1 MPETWQD
8 IAARKQRERA
18 DRIPSQWKLSPA
30 HIPAESR
37 TNVLSVPRECGLLSE
52 HELNITENH
61 DASALVSALSSG
73 KLKAVDVTTAFC
85 KRAAIAHQLTN
96 CLTEIFFDDA
106 IARAKQLDD
115 EMAKSGSPTGPLH
128 GLPIS
133 LKDTFKVKGYD
144 ASIGAAA
151 LCFKPADINSALV
164 DLLLQQ
170 GAVLYCKT
178 NIPLTLAALDS
189 HNNVFGRTLNPVNKA
204 LTAGGSSGGEGA
216 LVAMRGSPLGIGTDV
231 GGSIRIPAMCNG
243 LVGVKPSHGRVP
255 YAGQEAGSLPGS
267 SKLGIEATAGPIART
282 VRDCELLLRVVGD
295 ASPWLFDPDVLPHS
309 WSQQLPLLPPP
320 SSRRPPTT
328 TTQPLRIGIVRSDG
342 HTLPLPPIANL
353 MDEISHHL
361 RTTRPTLPSSGQ
373 PIQVFDLDLS
383 PLGPKCLKTF
393 NGIMSL
399 DGATYWFDLLAQTA
413 EPLSPWLQNRLKR
426 RPPKSLDQVRD
437 LKAQISALQ
446 TEALNLFREDGGYW
460 IPSPF
465 SSSSTDPSNHQN
477 PPPQQPTPRSL
488 DLLLVPPAP
497 HPIPPLDRWNT
508 TNYTSLF
515 NLLDFPAGILPIRPL
530 LPRDL
535 RADFPPGMPEPRN
548 AWDGYNRALW
558 AEGMR
563 EGMREG
569 GMGRQAFWG
578 DEGWLSVQ
586 VVAPRLMER
595 RLVEGMLGLEGVLGG
610 LRGTGERSGTGRGC
624 KL

>member
-1 MPETWQD
+1 MPEKWQD

-18 DRIPSQWKLSPA
+18 DRIPFQWKLSPA

-52 HELNITENH
+52 QELNITENH
-61 DASALVSALSSG
+61 DASALVAALSSG

-106 IARAKQLDD
+106 IAQAKQLDD
-115 EMAKSGSPTGPLH
+115 EMTKSGSPTGPLH

-151 LCFKPADINSALV
+151 LCFKPADTNSALV

-189 HNNVFGRTLNPVNKA
+189 HNNVFGRTLNPANKA

-309 WSQQLPLLPPP
+309 WTQQLPLIPHP
-320 SSRRPPTT
+320 SSRPPTK
-328 TTQPLRIGIVRSDG
+328 PFRIGIVRNDG
-342 HTLPLPPIANL
+342 HTLPLPPIATL

-361 RTTRPTLPSSGQ
+361 RTTTRPTALPSRHQQQ
-373 PIQVFDLDLS
+373 PIEIIDLDLS

-399 DGATYWFDLLAQTA
+399 DGANYWFDLLAQTN
-413 EPLSPWLQNRLKR
+413 EPLSPWLQSRLKR
-426 RPPKSLDQVRD
+426 RPAKTLDQVRD

-446 TEALNLFREDGGYW
+446 TEVLKVFREDGGYW
-460 IPSPF
+460 IH
-465 SSSSTDPSNHQN
+465 SSSSSPSPTDDPSHAKDKG
-477 PPPQQPTPRSL
+477 TSTRSL
-488 DLLLVPPAP
+488 DLILAPPAP
-497 HPIPPLDRWNT
+497 HPVPRIDTWNT

-515 NLLDFPAGILPIRPL
+515 NLVDLPAGVLPVRPL
-530 LPRDL
+530 SPQDL
-535 RADFPPGMPEPRN
+535 RAEFPPDGSSEALN
-548 AWDGYNRALW
+548 GWDKINRGLW
-558 AEGMR
+558 PQQEGER
-563 EGMREG
+563 RVYLG
-569 GMGRQAFWG
+569 GM
-578 DEGWLSVQ
+578 LSVQ
-586 VVAPRLMER
+586 VVAPKLMER
-595 RLVEGMLGLEGVLGG
+595 RLVGGMGVLEGLLGSLG
-610 LRGTGERSGTGRGC
+610 KRGEGKKGEMRPVGST

>member
-1 MPETWQD
+1 MPAAWQD

-18 DRIPSQWKLSPA
+18 ARIPSQWKLSSA
-30 HIPAESR
+30 HIPAEGR
-37 TNVLSVPRECGLLSE
+37 TNVLGVPRECGLLSE
-52 HELNITENH
+52 RELTITENH

-73 KLKAVDVTTAFC
+73 NLKAVDVTTAFC

-151 LCFKPADINSALV
+151 LCFKPADTNSALV

-189 HNNVFGRTLNPVNKA
+189 HNNVFGRTLNPANKA

-216 LVAMRGSPLGIGTDV
+216 LIAMRGSPLGIGTDV

-282 VRDCELLLRVVGD
+282 VRDCELLLRVVGN
-295 ASPWLFDPDVLPHS
+295 ASPWLFDPDVLPHP
-309 WSQQLPLLPPP
+309 WTQQLPLLPYP
-320 SSRRPPTT
+320 SSRPPA
-328 TTQPLRIGIVRSDG
+328 QPLRIGIMRSDG
-342 HTLPLPPIANL
+342 HTLPLPPIATL

-361 RTTRPTLPSSGQ
+361 RTT
-373 PIQVFDLDLS
+373 
-383 PLGPKCLKTF
+383 GP
-393 NGIMSL
+393 
-399 DGATYWFDLLAQTA
+399 
-413 EPLSPWLQNRLKR
+413 
-426 RPPKSLDQVRD
+426 
-437 LKAQISALQ
+437 
-446 TEALNLFREDGGYW
+446 
-460 IPSPF
+460 
-465 SSSSTDPSNHQN
+465 
-477 PPPQQPTPRSL
+477 
-488 DLLLVPPAP
+488 
-497 HPIPPLDRWNT
+497 
-508 TNYTSLF
+508 
-515 NLLDFPAGILPIRPL
+515 
-530 LPRDL
+530 
-535 RADFPPGMPEPRN
+535 
-548 AWDGYNRALW
+548 
-558 AEGMR
+558 
-563 EGMREG
+563 
-569 GMGRQAFWG
+569 
-578 DEGWLSVQ
+578 
-586 VVAPRLMER
+586 
-595 RLVEGMLGLEGVLGG
+595 
-610 LRGTGERSGTGRGC
+610 
-624 KL
+624 

>member
-1 MPETWQD
+1 MPETWQE

-18 DRIPSQWKLSPA
+18 DRIPSLWKLPPA

-52 HELNITENH
+52 QELNITENY

-115 EMAKSGSPTGPLH
+115 GLAKSGSPTGPLH

-151 LCFKPADINSALV
+151 LCFKPANTNSALV

-189 HNNVFGRTLNPVNKA
+189 HNNVFGRTLNPANKA

-295 ASPWLFDPDVLPHS
+295 ASPWLFDPDVLPHP
-309 WSQQLPLLPPP
+309 WTQQLPLRPHP
-320 SSRRPPTT
+320 SSRSP

-342 HTLPLPPIANL
+342 HTLPLPPIATL

-361 RTTRPTLPSSGQ
+361 RTTALPSSCQHQ
-373 PIQVFDLDLS
+373 PIEVINLDLS

-393 NGIMSL
+393 NAIISL

-413 EPLSPWLQNRLKR
+413 EPLSPWLQTRLKR
-426 RPPKSLDQVRD
+426 RPPKSLDQVRE

-446 TEALNLFREDGGYW
+446 TEFLKVFREDGGYW
-460 IPSPF
+460 IPS
-465 SSSSTDPSNHQN
+465 SSSSPPSSTH
-477 PPPQQPTPRSL
+477 PSPAKGKRTPRTL
-488 DLLLVPPAP
+488 DLILTPPAP
-497 HPIPPLDRWNT
+497 HPVPPIDKWNT

-515 NLLDFPAGILPIRPL
+515 NLLDVPAGVLPVRPL
-530 LPRDL
+530 SPQDL
-535 RADFPPGMPEPRN
+535 QAEFPPGLPEPLN
-548 AWDGYNRALW
+548 GWDKINRELW
-558 AEGMR
+558 TQGGKRGRGVWM
-563 EGMREG
+563 G
-569 GMGRQAFWG
+569 GM
-578 DEGWLSVQ
+578 LSVQ

-595 RLVEGMLGLEGVLGG
+595 RLVEGMRVLEGVLGG
-610 LRGTGERSGTGRGC
+610 LGRKGEKGVVGS

>member
-1 MPETWQD
+1 MPETWQA

-18 DRIPSQWKLSPA
+18 DRIPSQWKLPPA
-30 HIPAESR
+30 HMPAESR
-37 TNVLSVPRECGLLSE
+37 TNVLSVPRECGLLSQQ
-52 HELNITENH
+52 ELNITENS

-73 KLKAVDVTTAFC
+73 QLKAVDVTTAFC

-151 LCFKPADINSALV
+151 LCFKPADTNSALV

-189 HNNVFGRTLNPVNKA
+189 HNNVFGRTLNPANKA

-267 SKLGIEATAGPIART
+267 SKLGIEATAGPIAKT

-309 WSQQLPLLPPP
+309 WTQQLPLLPPP
-320 SSRRPPTT
+320 SSRSP

-342 HTLPLPPIANL
+342 HTLPLPPIATL

-361 RTTRPTLPSSGQ
+361 RTTRPTSCQHQ
-373 PIQVFDLDLS
+373 PIEVIDLDLS

-393 NGIMSL
+393 NGMMSL
-399 DGATYWFDLLAQTA
+399 DGANYWFDLLAQTA

-426 RPPKSLDQVRD
+426 RPPKSLDQVRE
-437 LKAQISALQ
+437 LKAQVSALQ
-446 TEALNLFREDGGYW
+446 TEFLNVFREDGGYW
-460 IPSPF
+460 IPS
-465 SSSSTDPSNHQN
+465 SSSSSSSSSPSTDPSPEKGNG
-477 PPPQQPTPRSL
+477 TTRSL
-488 DLLLVPPAP
+488 DLLLAPPAP
-497 HPIPPLDRWNT
+497 HPVPPIDKWNT

-515 NLLDFPAGILPIRPL
+515 NLLDLPAGVLPVRPL
-530 LPRDL
+530 STQDL
-535 RADFPPGMPEPRN
+535 RAEFSSSPDGLMAEALN
-548 AWDGYNRALW
+548 GWDKINRGLW
-558 AEGMR
+558 TEGDR
-563 EGMREG
+563 RVWLG
-569 GMGRQAFWG
+569 GM
-578 DEGWLSVQ
+578 LSVQ
-586 VVAPRLMER
+586 VVAPKLMER
-595 RLVEGMLGLEGVLGG
+595 
-610 LRGTGERSGTGRGC
+610 
-624 KL
+624 

>member
-1 MPETWQD
+1 MSDTWQD

-18 DRIPSQWKLSPA
+18 DRIPSQWKLPSS
-30 HIPAESR
+30 HIPAENR
-37 TNVLSVPRECGLLSE
+37 TDLLSVPRECGLLSDQE
-52 HELNITENH
+52 RHITENY
-61 DASALVSALSSG
+61 DASALVVALSSG
-73 KLKAVDVTTAFC
+73 KFKAVDVTTAFC

-96 CLTEIFFDDA
+96 CLTEIFFDGA
-106 IARAKQLDD
+106 ITRAKQLDE

-151 LCFKPADINSALV
+151 LCFKPADTNSALV

-189 HNNVFGRTLNPVNKA
+189 HNNVFGRTLNPANTA

-309 WSQQLPLLPPP
+309 WTQQLPLLPSP
-320 SSRRPPTT
+320 SSHPTR
-328 TTQPLRIGIVRSDG
+328 PLRVGVVRNDG
-342 HTLPLPPIANL
+342 HTIPLPPIANL
-353 MDEISHHL
+353 MEELSHHL
-361 RTTRPTLPSSGQ
+361 RHPALPPWQ
-373 PIQVFDLDLS
+373 PIEVIDLDLS

-393 NGIMSL
+393 NGVMSI
-399 DGATYWFDLLAQTA
+399 DGANYWFDLLAQTG

-426 RPPKSLDQVRD
+426 RPAKSLDQVRD
-437 LKAQISALQ
+437 LKAQVSALQ
-446 TEALNLFREDGGYW
+446 TEFLNIFREDGGYW
-460 IPSPF
+460 LPSSNS
-465 SSSSTDPSNHQN
+465 SSSSTDPSSSNHAKQK
-477 PPPQQPTPRSL
+477 TKDPRSL
-488 DLLLVPPAP
+488 DLILCPPAP
-497 HPIPPLDRWNT
+497 HPIPPIDRWNT

-515 NLLDFPAGILPIRPL
+515 NLLDLPAGVLPIRPL
-530 LPRDL
+530 SPQDLQAEFPPPDEGAPKPLNGWDAINRDL
-535 RADFPPGMPEPRN
+535 WTKEGDRGVMLDGM
-548 AWDGYNRALW
+548 
-558 AEGMR
+558 
-563 EGMREG
+563 
-569 GMGRQAFWG
+569 
-578 DEGWLSVQ
+578 LSVQ
-586 VVAPRLMER
+586 VVAPKLMER
-595 RLVEGMLGLEGVLGG
+595 RLVEGMRVLEGMLVKGSLGSSE
-610 LRGTGERSGTGRGC
+610 GEVGRRVGRGW

>member
-1 MPETWQD
+1 MSEIWQE

-18 DRIPSQWKLSPA
+18 DRIPSQWKLSPS
-30 HIPAESR
+30 HIPHESR
-37 TNVLSVPRECGLLSE
+37 TNLLSVPRGCGLLSE
-52 HELNITENH
+52 QELDVTDNY
-61 DASALVSALSSG
+61 DAFALVAALSSG

-106 IARAKQLDD
+106 ITRAKQLDD
-115 EMAKSGSPTGPLH
+115 EMNKSGSPIGPLH

-151 LCFKPADINSALV
+151 LCFKPADTNSALV

-189 HNNVFGRTLNPVNKA
+189 HNNVFGRTLNPANTA

-216 LVAMRGSPLGIGTDV
+216 LIAMRGSPLGIGTDV

-255 YAGQEAGSLPGS
+255 YAGQEAGSLAGS

-295 ASPWLFDPDVLPHS
+295 ASPWLFDPDVLPHP
-309 WSQQLPLLPPP
+309 WTQQLPLLPPP
-320 SSRRPPTT
+320 SSRPTK
-328 TTQPLRIGIVRSDG
+328 PLRIGIMRTDG

-353 MDEISHHL
+353 MEEISHHL
-361 RTTRPTLPSSGQ
+361 RHPALPFWH
-373 PIQVFDLDLS
+373 PIEVIDLDLS

-393 NGIMSL
+393 NGVMSL
-399 DGATYWFDLLAQTA
+399 DGANYWFDLLAQTA

-426 RPPKSLDQVRD
+426 RPAKTLDQVRD

-446 TEALNLFREDGGYW
+446 TEFLNVFREDGGYW
-460 IPSPF
+460 LPT
-465 SSSSTDPSNHQN
+465 SSSSSSSSPADATQKTNKAK
-477 PPPQQPTPRSL
+477 PPKSL
-488 DLLLVPPAP
+488 DLILCPPAP
-497 HPIPPLDRWNT
+497 HPTPPIDSWNT

-515 NLLDFPAGILPIRPL
+515 NLLDLPAGVLPVRPL
-530 LPRDL
+530 LPEDL
-535 RADFPPGMPEPRN
+535 SAELPPQGRGSQPPLN
-548 AWDGYNRALW
+548 GWDAINRQLW
-558 AEGMR
+558 TEGDR
-563 EGMREG
+563 KVFLG
-569 GMGRQAFWG
+569 GM
-578 DEGWLSVQ
+578 LSVQ
-586 VVAPRLMER
+586 VVAPKLMER
-595 RLVEGMLGLEGVLGG
+595 RLVQGMRVLEGVLGSLARRG
-610 LRGTGERSGTGRGC
+610 EGSRGTGGS

>member
-1 MPETWQD
+1 MPEKWQD

-18 DRIPSQWKLSPA
+18 DRIPSQWKLSSA
-30 HIPAESR
+30 HIPGESR
-37 TNVLSVPRECGLLSE
+37 TIVLSVPRECGLLSE
-52 HELNITENH
+52 QELNITENY
-61 DASALVSALSSG
+61 DASALVSALASG

-106 IARAKQLDD
+106 IARARHLD
-115 EMAKSGSPTGPLH
+115 EEVAKSGSPTGPLH

-151 LCFKPADINSALV
+151 LCFKPADTNSALV

-189 HNNVFGRTLNPVNKA
+189 HNNVFGRTLNPANKA

-216 LVAMRGSPLGIGTDV
+216 LIAMRGSPLGIGTDV
-231 GGSIRIPAMCNG
+231 GGSIRIPAICNG

-309 WSQQLPLLPPP
+309 WTQQLPLIPHP
-320 SSRRPPTT
+320 SSRP
-328 TTQPLRIGIVRSDG
+328 TQPLRIGIVRSDG
-342 HTLPLPPIANL
+342 HALPLPPIANL

-361 RTTRPTLPSSGQ
+361 RTTRPTALPSWLQQ
-373 PIQVFDLDLS
+373 PIEIIDLDLS

-393 NGIMSL
+393 NGVMSL
-399 DGATYWFDLLAQTA
+399 DGANYWFDLLAQTG
-413 EPLSPWLQNRLKR
+413 EPLSPWLQSRLKR
-426 RPPKSLDQVRD
+426 RPPKSLDQARD
-437 LKAQISALQ
+437 LKAQITALQ
-446 TEALNLFREDGGYW
+446 TEFLKVFREDGGYW
-460 IPSPF
+460 IPS
-465 SSSSTDPSNHQN
+465 SSST
-477 PPPQQPTPRSL
+477 PPADANATTPPDAQKDKKMEKRGPRAL
-488 DLLLVPPAP
+488 DLILAPPAP
-497 HPIPPLDRWNT
+497 HPVPRVDTWNT

-515 NLLDFPAGILPIRPL
+515 NLLDLPAGVLPVRPL
-530 LPRDL
+530 SPQDL
-535 RADFPPGMPEPRN
+535 QAEFSPGPSEPLN
-548 AWDGYNRALW
+548 GWDKINRELW
-558 AEGMR
+558 PQR
-563 EGMREG
+563 EGDRRVYLG
-569 GMGRQAFWG
+569 GM
-578 DEGWLSVQ
+578 LSVQ
-586 VVAPRLMER
+586 VVAPKLMER
-595 RLVEGMLGLEGVLGG
+595 RLVEGMGVLEGLLGG
-610 LRGTGERSGTGRGC
+610 ALGKKGEMRAVGS

>member
-1 MPETWQD
+1 MPETWQA

-18 DRIPSQWKLSPA
+18 DRIPSQWKLPPA
-30 HIPAESR
+30 HMPAESR
-37 TNVLSVPRECGLLSE
+37 TNVLSVPRECGLLSQQ
-52 HELNITENH
+52 ELNITENS

-73 KLKAVDVTTAFC
+73 QLKAVDVTTAFC

-151 LCFKPADINSALV
+151 LCFKPADTNSALV

-189 HNNVFGRTLNPVNKA
+189 HNNVFGRTLNPANKA

-267 SKLGIEATAGPIART
+267 SKLGIEATAGPIAKT

-309 WSQQLPLLPPP
+309 WTQQLPLLPPP
-320 SSRRPPTT
+320 SSRSP

-342 HTLPLPPIANL
+342 HTLPLPPIATL

-361 RTTRPTLPSSGQ
+361 RTTRPTSCQHQ
-373 PIQVFDLDLS
+373 PIEVIDLDLS

-393 NGIMSL
+393 NGMMSL
-399 DGATYWFDLLAQTA
+399 DGANYWFDLLAQTA

-426 RPPKSLDQVRD
+426 RPPKSLDQVRE
-437 LKAQISALQ
+437 LKAQVSALQ
-446 TEALNLFREDGGYW
+446 TEFLNVFREDGGYW
-460 IPSPF
+460 IPS
-465 SSSSTDPSNHQN
+465 SSSSSSSSSPSTDPSPEKGNG
-477 PPPQQPTPRSL
+477 TTRSL
-488 DLLLVPPAP
+488 DLLLAPPAP
-497 HPIPPLDRWNT
+497 HPVPPIDKWNT

-515 NLLDFPAGILPIRPL
+515 NLLDLPAGVLPVRPL
-530 LPRDL
+530 STQDL
-535 RADFPPGMPEPRN
+535 RAEFSSSPDGLMAEALN
-548 AWDGYNRALW
+548 GWDKINRGLW
-558 AEGMR
+558 TEGDR
-563 EGMREG
+563 RVWLG
-569 GMGRQAFWG
+569 GM
-578 DEGWLSVQ
+578 LSVQ
-586 VVAPRLMER
+586 VVAPKLMER
-595 RLVEGMLGLEGVLGG
+595 RLVEGMGVLEGVLGG
-610 LRGTGERSGTGRGC
+610 LGRRKGEKGVVGS

>member
-1 MPETWQD
+1 MPETWRD

-18 DRIPSQWKLSPA
+18 DRIPSQWKLSSA

-52 HELNITENH
+52 QELNITENY

-115 EMAKSGSPTGPLH
+115 EMAKSGTPLGPLH

-151 LCFKPADINSALV
+151 LCFKPADTNSALV

-189 HNNVFGRTLNPVNKA
+189 HNNVFGRTLNPANKA

-309 WSQQLPLLPPP
+309 WTQQLPLLPHP
-320 SSRRPPTT
+320 SSRAP
-328 TTQPLRIGIVRSDG
+328 TTQPLRVGIVRSDG

-361 RTTRPTLPSSGQ
+361 RTTRPTALPPWQHQ
-373 PIQVFDLDLS
+373 PIEVIDLDLS

-393 NGIMSL
+393 NGMMSL
-399 DGATYWFDLLAQTA
+399 DGANYWFDLLAQTG
-413 EPLSPWLQNRLKR
+413 EPLSPWLQSRLKR

-437 LKAQISALQ
+437 MKAQISALQ
-446 TEALNLFREDGGYW
+446 TEVLKVFREDGGSW
-460 IPSPF
+460 LPS
-465 SSSSTDPSNHQN
+465 SSSSSSPSSTDPSHAKAKG
-477 PPPQQPTPRSL
+477 PTTTRSL
-488 DLLLVPPAP
+488 DLILAPPAP
-497 HPIPPLDRWNT
+497 HPVPPIDKWNT

-515 NLLDFPAGILPIRPL
+515 NLLDLPAGVLPVRPL
-530 LPRDL
+530 STLDL
-535 RADFPPGMPEPRN
+535 QAEFPPGSSEALN
-548 AWDGYNRALW
+548 GWDKINRELW
-558 AEGMR
+558 TER
-563 EGMREG
+563 EKGGRGVWLG
-569 GMGRQAFWG
+569 GM
-578 DEGWLSVQ
+578 LSVQ
-586 VVAPRLMER
+586 VVAPKLMER
-595 RLVEGMLGLEGVLGG
+595 R
-610 LRGTGERSGTGRGC
+610 
-624 KL
+624 

>member
-1 MPETWQD
+1 MSDMWQD

-18 DRIPSQWKLSPA
+18 DRIPSQWRLSPP
-30 HIPAESR
+30 HIPHESR
-37 TNVLSVPRECGLLSE
+37 TNLLSVPRECGLLAE
-52 HELNITENH
+52 QDFNITENY
-61 DASALVSALSSG
+61 DAPALVAALASG
-73 KLKAVDVTTAFC
+73 KLKAVDVATAFC

-106 IARAKQLDD
+106 ITRAKQLDD
-115 EMAKSGSPTGPLH
+115 EMNKSGSPIGPLH

-151 LCFKPADINSALV
+151 LCFKPAETNSALV
-164 DLLLQQ
+164 ELVLQQ

-189 HNNVFGRTLNPVNKA
+189 HNNVFGRTLNPANTA

-216 LVAMRGSPLGIGTDV
+216 LIAMRGSPLGIGTDV

-309 WSQQLPLLPPP
+309 WTQQLPLLPHP
-320 SSRRPPTT
+320 SSSPTK
-328 TTQPLRIGIVRSDG
+328 PLRVGIMRNDG
-342 HTLPLPPIANL
+342 HTLPLPPIASL
-353 MDEISHHL
+353 MEEISHHL
-361 RTTRPTLPSSGQ
+361 RHPPLPSWQ
-373 PIQVFDLDLS
+373 PIEVIDLDLS

-393 NGIMSL
+393 NGVMSI
-399 DGATYWFDLLAQTA
+399 DGANYWFDLLAQTG
-413 EPLSPWLQNRLKR
+413 ESLSPWLQNRLKR
-426 RPPKSLDQVRD
+426 RPAKTLNQVRE
-437 LKAQISALQ
+437 LKAQVSALQ
-446 TEALNLFREDGGYW
+446 TEFLNVFKEDGGYW
-460 IPSPF
+460 LPPSF
-465 SSSSTDPSNHQN
+465 SSEPPSTDPSSN
-477 PPPQQPTPRSL
+477 PDTNQKAKRPKSL
-488 DLLLVPPAP
+488 DLILCPPAP
-497 HPIPPLDRWNT
+497 HPTPPIDSWNT

-515 NLLDFPAGILPIRPL
+515 NLLDLPAGVLPVRPL
-530 LPRDL
+530 LPGDL
-535 RADFPPGMPEPRN
+535 SAELPQDSEPLN
-548 AWDGYNRALW
+548 GWDQINRELW
-558 AEGMR
+558 TQRGDR
-563 EGMREG
+563 GVWLG
-569 GMGRQAFWG
+569 GM
-578 DEGWLSVQ
+578 LSLQ
-586 VVAPRLMER
+586 VVAPKLMER
-595 RLVEGMLGLEGVLGG
+595 RLVQGMRVLEGVLGTLG
-610 LRGTGERSGTGRGC
+610 REREKEEGMRDQMGVGS

>member
-1 MPETWQD
+1 MPEKWQD

-18 DRIPSQWKLSPA
+18 DRIPSQWKLSSA

-52 HELNITENH
+52 QELNITENY

-73 KLKAVDVTTAFC
+73 KLKAVEVTVAFC

-106 IARAKQLDD
+106 IARARQLDD

-151 LCFKPADINSALV
+151 LCFKPADTNSALV

-189 HNNVFGRTLNPVNKA
+189 HNNVFGRTLNPANKA

-216 LVAMRGSPLGIGTDV
+216 LIAMRGSPLGIGTDV

-309 WSQQLPLLPPP
+309 WSQQLPLLPHP
-320 SSRRPPTT
+320 SSRP
-328 TTQPLRIGIVRSDG
+328 TQPLRIGIMRNDG

-361 RTTRPTLPSSGQ
+361 RTTRPALPPWQHQ
-373 PIQVFDLDLS
+373 PIEVIDLELS

-393 NGIMSL
+393 NGMMSL
-399 DGATYWFDLLAQTA
+399 DGANYWFDLLAQTG
-413 EPLSPWLQNRLKR
+413 ELLSPWLQNRLKR

-446 TEALNLFREDGGYW
+446 TEFLKVFREDGGYW
-460 IPSPF
+460 APSSPP
-465 SSSSTDPSNHQN
+465 SSADPSHAKSKG
-477 PPPQQPTPRSL
+477 TTRSL
-488 DLLLVPPAP
+488 DLILAPPAP
-497 HPIPPLDRWNT
+497 HPVPPVDKWNT

-515 NLLDFPAGILPIRPL
+515 NLLDLPAGVLPVRPL
-530 LPRDL
+530 SPEDL
-535 RADFPPGMPEPRN
+535 RAEFSSSPEGLKEALN
-548 AWDGYNRALW
+548 GWDRINRGLW
-558 AEGMR
+558 TEGDRRVWLGAM
-563 EGMREG
+563 
-569 GMGRQAFWG
+569 
-578 DEGWLSVQ
+578 LSVQ
-586 VVAPRLMER
+586 VVAPKLMER
-595 RLVEGMLGLEGVLGG
+595 KLVEGMGVLEGVLGG
-610 LRGTGERSGTGRGC
+610 LGKREGGRGNVGTVGS

>member
-1 MPETWQD
+1 MPETWQE

-18 DRIPSQWKLSPA
+18 DRIPSLWKLPPA

-52 HELNITENH
+52 QELNITENY

-115 EMAKSGSPTGPLH
+115 GLAKSGSPTGPLH

-151 LCFKPADINSALV
+151 LCFKPANTNSALV

-189 HNNVFGRTLNPVNKA
+189 HNNVFGRTLNPANKA

-295 ASPWLFDPDVLPHS
+295 ASPWLFDPDVLPHP
-309 WSQQLPLLPPP
+309 WTQQLPLRPHP
-320 SSRRPPTT
+320 SSRSP

-342 HTLPLPPIANL
+342 HTLPLPPIATL

-361 RTTRPTLPSSGQ
+361 RTTALPSSCQHQ
-373 PIQVFDLDLS
+373 PIEVINLDLS

-393 NGIMSL
+393 NAIISL

-413 EPLSPWLQNRLKR
+413 EPLSPWLQTRLKR
-426 RPPKSLDQVRD
+426 RPPKSLDQVRE

-446 TEALNLFREDGGYW
+446 TEFLKVFREDGGYW
-460 IPSPF
+460 IPS
-465 SSSSTDPSNHQN
+465 SSSSPPSSTH
-477 PPPQQPTPRSL
+477 PSPAKGKRTPRTL
-488 DLLLVPPAP
+488 DLILTPPAP
-497 HPIPPLDRWNT
+497 HPVPPIDKWNT

-515 NLLDFPAGILPIRPL
+515 NLLDVPAGVLPVRPL
-530 LPRDL
+530 SPQDL
-535 RADFPPGMPEPRN
+535 QAEFPPGLPEPLN
-548 AWDGYNRALW
+548 GWDKINRELW
-558 AEGMR
+558 TQGGKRGRGVWM
-563 EGMREG
+563 G
-569 GMGRQAFWG
+569 GM
-578 DEGWLSVQ
+578 LSVQ

-595 RLVEGMLGLEGVLGG
+595 
-610 LRGTGERSGTGRGC
+610 
-624 KL
+624 